1 MDCNTARLL
10 SEFHRPRAGDLE
22 PTDEAALERH
32 LLTCPECGARHQ
44 VERRLDEGFARAMN
58 RVDVPDRLRE
68 HLYARLEVDRIDRAR
83 HRMGNYLRG
92 LAAAVLLLCV
102 LGGWAAWKF
111 HQERPLTQ
119 VDVTAIVE
127 AEKNKSRLNTSITR
141 EKIEAAYRARG
152 VKITLPNDVTLPNDL
167 NYSNLRA
174 ETIAPLPGGGPQ
186 VPCLIFANKEM
197 GQYAEVYVLSAK
209 QFDLRDV
216 KPSVNDAYA
225 GWKVEIV
232 KNPLGQLAYVA
243 VYNGDNLDWLRQ
255 DPA

>member
-32 LLTCPECGARHQ
+32 LLTCPDCGPLHQ
-44 VERRLDEGFARAMN
+44 TERRLDEAFARAMT

-68 HLYARLEVDRIDRAR
+68 HLHARLEIDRIDRAR
-83 HRMGNYLRG
+83 NRIG
-92 LAAAVLLLCV
+92 LYVRAGLIAAGLLLCIFFGV
-102 LGGWAAWKF
+102 QYIVKTN
-111 HQERPLTQ
+111 QRPLTR
-119 VDVTAIVE
+119 VNVAEIVE
-127 AEKNKSRLNTSITR
+127 AEKNKARLNTSITR
-141 EKIEAAYRARG
+141 IEADYRARG

-174 ETIAPLPGGGPQ
+174 ETIAPLPGGGPH
-186 VPCLIFANKEM
+186 VPCLIFANKDL
-197 GQYAEVYVLSAK
+197 GQYAEVYILSAN
-209 QFDLRDV
+209 QFDLRDLN
-216 KPSVNDAYA
+216 PSINIAYN
-225 GWKVEIV
+225 GWKVEFV
-232 KNPLGQLAYVA
+232 KHPLGQLAYVA